1 MDRIQ
6 ACNDEEDDS
15 VEDQDEE
22 VEVEGHG
29 DKKGDEVLE
38 DSEAAEA
45 HSDAA
50 SAQS

>member
-6 ACNDEEDDS
+6 ACNDAEDDS
-15 VEDQDEE
+15 VED
-22 VEVEGHG
+22 HG

-38 DSEAAEA
+38 DSEAVEA